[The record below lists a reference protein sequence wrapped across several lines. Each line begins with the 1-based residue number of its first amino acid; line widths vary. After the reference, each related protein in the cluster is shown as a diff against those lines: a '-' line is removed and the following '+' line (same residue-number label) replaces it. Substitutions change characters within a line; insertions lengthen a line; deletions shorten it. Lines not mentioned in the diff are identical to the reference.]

1 MLVGGGRERK
11 AGEAVLATSVAPG
24 EKLPPSPCHGTF
36 QGRMRSSLS
45 LQRSLY
51 AHQKRQIAALVQS
64 ASKTFQAYERRYHR
78 ATRHFR
84 RVIDS
89 REVLNRLRRT
99 DIAYVGDYHTL
110 RLAQQTYLELLEAV
124 SAGDRR
130 VVLALEFIEGRSQAA
145 LDAYQAGRL
154 GEKAFLTRIGHPY
167 RGDFDIW
174 PSFREILS
182 FAREHRLEVVA
193 IDRRAPGP
201 RSLEVRDRFAAR
213 RIAELARAPDRPLVM
228 VLMGQ
233 FHVAPDHLPARVTRL
248 LGTTSRSHQIVYQNA
263 EGIWWQLAERGLAG
277 EARAVEL
284 DEHQLCVF
292 SASPVVCQ
300 RSFLDYVEA
309 ESGDAPIDERGLT
322 RTVRVMMR
330 DIAGLTGV
338 RLGRLASG
346 LEVITAAELD
356 VMRRIV
362 RRADGPAPFSAD
374 EVRHLERH
382 VLSRESAFIPRA
394 RVVWLASLSLNHAAE
409 EAAHAVR
416 FAVLGEAM
424 ERPRPRPD
432 AFWTRVYEEA
442 VGFFGSRLV
451 NPARRCTS
459 LAEWAAIFGDG
470 RSPHHRTAAFLL
482 ALHAALREGPAAAR
496 PLIPP
501 TLELFNAT
509 AHALGYLLGDA
520 LARGF
525 AARRVTGDE
534 VRALFHD
541 RLENPGASVL
551 ALRQLVAPM
560 VEKSHRAPLL

>member
-1 MLVGGGRERK
+1 VTSSAAAQPSTGK
-11 AGEAVLATSVAPG
+11 IAGTW
-24 EKLPPSPCHGTF
+24 PSWDLFST
-36 QGRMRSSLS
+36 MRSSLS

-51 AHQKRQIAALVQS
+51 AHQKRQIGALVQS

-78 ATRHFR
+78 ATRRFR

-89 REVLNRLRRT
+89 REVLARLRRT
-99 DIAYVGDYHTL
+99 DIVYVGDYHTL
-110 RLAQQTYLELLEAV
+110 RLAQQTYLELVEAV
-124 SAGDRR
+124 CAGERR

-145 LDAYQAGRL
+145 LDAYLAGRL
-154 GEKAFLTRIGHPY
+154 GEKAFLARIGHPY

-182 FAREHRLEVVA
+182 FAKQQGLEVVA
-193 IDRRAPGP
+193 IDRRAPGGP
-201 RSLEVRDRFAAR
+201 RSLEVRDGFAAR

-233 FHVAPDHLPARVTRL
+233 FHVAPEHLPARVTKL
-248 LGTTSRSHQIVYQNA
+248 LGSIARAHQIVYQNA
-263 EGIWWQLAERGLAG
+263 EGLWWRLAERGLAG

-330 DIAGLTGV
+330 DIARLTRV
-338 RLGRLASG
+338 RLGALPSS
-346 LEVITAAELD
+346 LEVITAAELE

-362 RRADGPAPFSAD
+362 RRAEGPARFTPD

-416 FAVLGEAM
+416 FAVLGASM
-424 ERPRPRPD
+424 DRARPRAD
-432 AFWTRVYEEA
+432 AFWTRVFEEA
-442 VGFFGSRLV
+442 LGFFGSRLV
-451 NPARRCTS
+451 NPARQCTT
-459 LAEWAAIFGDG
+459 LTEWAAIFGDP
-470 RSPHHRTAAFLL
+470 RSPHHRTAAFVL
-482 ALHAALREGPAAAR
+482 ALHVALLEGPAAAR
-496 PLIPP
+496 ALIPP
-501 TLELFNAT
+501 TLEAFNAT

-520 LARGF
+520 LARSF
-525 AARRVTGDE
+525 SARRVTGDE
-534 VRALFHD
+534 VTALFHD

-560 VEKSHRAPLL
+560 MENQGRSRGEEKTHRAPLL

>member
-1 MLVGGGRERK
+1 
-11 AGEAVLATSVAPG
+11 
-24 EKLPPSPCHGTF
+24 
-36 QGRMRSSLS
+36 MRSSLS

-51 AHQKRQIAALVQS
+51 AHQKRQIGALVQS

-78 ATRHFR
+78 ATSRFR
-84 RVIDS
+84 RVIDA
-89 REVLNRLRRT
+89 REVVARLRRT

-110 RLAQQTYLELLEAV
+110 RLAQQTYLELVEAV
-124 SAGDRR
+124 CRGDRR
-130 VVLALEFIEGRSQAA
+130 VVIALEFVEGRSQAA
-145 LDAYQAGRL
+145 LDAYLAGRL
-154 GEKAFLTRIGHPY
+154 SEKSFLSRIGHPY

-174 PSFREILS
+174 PSFRQILS
-182 FAREHRLEVVA
+182 FAKAQKLEVVA

-201 RSLEVRDRFAAR
+201 RSLEVRDAFAAR
-213 RIAELARAPDRPLVM
+213 RIAELARADDRPLVM

-233 FHVAPDHLPARVTRL
+233 FHVAPEHLPARVDRA
-248 LGTTSRSHQIVYQNA
+248 LGSVERTHQIVYQNA
-263 EGIWWQLAERGLAG
+263 EGIWWRLAERGLAG
-277 EARAVEL
+277 EARAVEI
-284 DEHQLCVF
+284 DEHQVCVI

-330 DIAGLTGV
+330 DVARLTGV
-338 RLGRLASG
+338 RLGRLPASI
-346 LEVITAAELD
+346 EVITASDLE

-362 RRADGPAPFSAD
+362 RRAEGPGRFTPD

-394 RVVWLASLSLNHAAE
+394 RAVWLASLSLNHAAE
-409 EAAHAVR
+409 EATHAVR

-424 ERPRPRPD
+424 ERPRPRAD
-432 AFWTRVYEEA
+432 AFWTRVFEEA
-442 VGFFGSRLV
+442 LGFFGSRLV
-451 NPARRCTS
+451 NPARQCTS
-459 LAEWAAIFGDG
+459 LPEWAALFGDR
-470 RSPHHRTAAFLL
+470 RSPHHRTAAFVL
-482 ALHAALREGPAAAR
+482 ALHAALLEGPATAKA
-496 PLIPP
+496 LIPP
-501 TLELFNAT
+501 TLELFNAA

-520 LARGF
+520 LARSLS
-525 AARRVTGDE
+525 ARRVSELE